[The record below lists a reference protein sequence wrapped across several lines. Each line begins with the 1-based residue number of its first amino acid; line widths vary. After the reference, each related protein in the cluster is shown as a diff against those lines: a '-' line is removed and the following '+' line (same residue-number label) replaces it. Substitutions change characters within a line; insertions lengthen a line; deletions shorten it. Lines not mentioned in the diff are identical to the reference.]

1 MFRDMGFLLGEIWV
15 LLALAILLGLF
26 AGWVIWN
33 RSSQTSSAL
42 TEASRLSADLQQCRK
57 MHRDKDKHIRALEAE
72 ISTLRTAARPGPV
85 TEARPPRPPK
95 QTGQQSGMRAVKPA
109 TLSAPRGGR
118 ADDLQQIKG
127 IGPAL
132 ERLCNSL
139 GFFHFD
145 QIAKWTEKEIAWVDA
160 NLEGFSGRVARDG
173 WVDQA
178 KRLAR
183 AGKP

>member
-1 MFRDMGFLLGEIWV
+1 MFQGFGFLVGEIWL

-26 AGWVIWN
+26 AGWLIWN
-33 RSSQTSSAL
+33 RSSAMSSAL
-42 TEASRLSADLQQCRK
+42 AEASQLRADLDQCRA
-57 MHRDKDKHIRALEAE
+57 MHGDKDTHIRTLEAE

-85 TEARPPRPPK
+85 TIARAPKPAKKQAARPGPK
-95 QTGQQSGMRAVKPA
+95 TVKPA

-118 ADDLQQIKG
+118 PDNLQRIKG

-145 QIAKWTEKEIAWVDA
+145 QIAKWSNQEIAWVDA
-160 NLEGFSGRVARDG
+160 NLEGFSGRVLRDG

-178 KRLAR
+178 RKLA
-183 AGKP
+183 AEASS